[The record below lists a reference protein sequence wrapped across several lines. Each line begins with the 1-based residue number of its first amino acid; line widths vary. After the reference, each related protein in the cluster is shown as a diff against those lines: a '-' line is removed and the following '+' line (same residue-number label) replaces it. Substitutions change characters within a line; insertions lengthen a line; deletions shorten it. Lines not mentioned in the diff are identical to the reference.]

1 MRSDGIL
8 VPRMRV
14 ERGISD
20 FVMCRRR
27 RHRYDFKR
35 NRRGCEYDVCDE
47 RGMSL
52 EKIRVDVCL
61 YLCWGF

>member
-8 VPRMRV
+8 VPKMRV

-20 FVMCRRR
+20 FVISRRK

-35 NRRGCEYDVCDE
+35 NLRGCEYDVCDE
-47 RGMSL
+47 RGMSV
-52 EKIRVDVCL
+52 ERVIECVR
-61 YLCWGF
+61 WVF